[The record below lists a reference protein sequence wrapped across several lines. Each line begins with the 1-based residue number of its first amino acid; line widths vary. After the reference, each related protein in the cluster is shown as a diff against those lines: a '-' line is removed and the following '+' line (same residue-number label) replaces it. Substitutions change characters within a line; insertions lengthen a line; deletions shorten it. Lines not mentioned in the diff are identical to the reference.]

1 MGAWHGG
8 VACSKSMLAY
18 YSCFVVLGYKAA
30 PFGVPSLHL
39 LGLPIGEGEGERVH
53 WYNPTTRVVEIVLA
67 PHTDEEATRMLSGA
81 TDSWA
86 FLMEYERLR
95 EEGMGVEQALVFVGD
110 LFSTRHPRYEPAA

>member
-1 MGAWHGG
+1 
-8 VACSKSMLAY
+8 MLAY

-39 LGLPIGEGEGERVH
+39 LSYPFGEGEGEKMR
-53 WYNPTTRVVEIVLA
+53 WYNPTRRVAESVLA
-67 PHTDEEATRMLSGA
+67 PYTDEEAEDMLRGA

-95 EEGMGVEQALVFVGD
+95 EEGMGVEQAIVFVGQ
-110 LFSTRHPRYEPAA
+110 LFSTRHPRYEPVG